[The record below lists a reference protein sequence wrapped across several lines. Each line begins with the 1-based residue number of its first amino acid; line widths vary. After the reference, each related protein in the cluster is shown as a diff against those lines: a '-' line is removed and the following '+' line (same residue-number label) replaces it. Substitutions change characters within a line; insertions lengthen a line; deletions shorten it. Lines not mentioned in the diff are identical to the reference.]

1 MDGLSWRA
9 GSALH
14 EGLEASSV
22 HGLMELRDMSN
33 AKRTLAIF
41 GRRAVVVALSTLT
54 IFSGVPTAALAE
66 VQEEVTAVLEQG
78 AADVDSQDTSA
89 DSASEQET
97 QAEQQP
103 AEESSQDASSEQ
115 DTSGSGDTSE
125 QGSSSEQQAEPAATE
140 ADVALSGLDHATI
153 KRVDGQELTTGATKV
168 TVSTSEDFKFTV
180 EPNNGYS
187 LTAVKLTVS
196 GTERELTA
204 DADDYYTVP
213 AADILSGSSLKL
225 ETEEAADNS
234 NSTTGETK
242 SITEADDAEE
252 NADDES
258 SDSES
263 LINSIA
269 LSDDDEYSISGPTE
283 VTMGDEFTLTFNG
296 DATVSAW
303 TSNSQL
309 NMSMSSDKKTLTCSF
324 PSAWAFDG
332 DSTEINVYCEY
343 VDPDGT
349 WHTGTEGSASITIK
363 VNKRTFYVQ
372 DPPSYVPGTDHF
384 WMPVLIDSATGE
396 EIDTSAALNGGFL
409 SFEYYRDGVKIEG
422 ASQYYHDEDE
432 FSKDGV
438 YTVVVKAG
446 SGWVYKNP
454 GDIVIVIPDEKGE
467 DTDDVKYIYVGETLS
482 LEGSNSGWYD
492 TWSNSDDGVVTL
504 SASYGSSTASV
515 KGLKVGSTTV
525 VHTYEKRSGRSWKT
539 YTDKYTIHVLK
550 KPAVKELVIYGDD
563 TVEQFKNI
571 ALTTNV
577 DGAYDV
583 TWTSSDPSV
592 ATIDAAGKVVGV
604 KQGTVTITA
613 TTVTEDGTVLT
624 ATHDVTVTASST
636 AAKTAY
642 LFFQNSPTANPA
654 SNDSADWLPAGGSCT
669 GTNKLTLNLEGATW
683 DSNKKNT
690 YDNVSNRVVSW
701 PDGSTGTS
709 WELNKTTYANYWR
722 SVYNAWKSTLEKEQ
736 GTTITEDDIES
747 IVLHPY
753 KISNNSSGYHLD
765 CKVEVKCKKAITV
778 NFYLQDAGATGFAQY
793 GEGVNYK
800 LEDGKATVAAPSE
813 TPADTKTYG
822 GITYKFMGWYTDEAC
837 TKAVSFPVTV
847 TGNVNYYAKYVPMDQ
862 TVKVNYYLDGT
873 TTPVAPSQTLT
884 GLIKGTK
891 VTQSPIVIDGYTA
904 VDNSAVTVV
913 VGETQ
918 EINFYYTRNQVAYTV
933 EYYWNG
939 TDEKIADDETG
950 TGAFGDS
957 VEVSPKSIEGYTAV
971 SSEKGKI
978 ESLSAN
984 PTENVIKFYY
994 YKDVTLTAK
1003 SSTVEYSGEEQSV
1016 TGYDSNAEGV
1026 TFEGVETA
1034 GGKGTDAGEYAHTFA
1049 DGTVG
1054 KVDTTNKYVV
1064 AEAASGKLTIT
1075 PSTKAVTIKVAGNNG
1090 GEKYNGTEQTVSDFT
1105 VDESTLPA
1113 GISASDVVLVS
1124 GAKAEAKGTNAGTYD
1139 MGLTNGSFTLSESA
1153 AKNYANVTFDVT
1165 DGALTI
1171 AKRQITLWS
1180 EDDHKN
1186 YDGKTLTRE
1195 TDVRVDGT
1203 KDVYNNET
1211 DTTTQVTYEG
1221 DGFVDG
1227 EGIEGKTKTTWYNQ
1241 NGESDQNNIAP
1252 GVYDNMFTVQF
1263 KNGTNSDNYEITYVY
1278 GKLYVNKR
1286 AEKDKYKVTVN
1297 ANSAVYTYN
1306 GSEQGASGVYASVP
1320 SDKQGSA
1327 SGMTFTDK
1335 KSGAVFTISGYSASV
1350 AKTDAGTYDNVVVV
1364 GDVKVID
1371 EAGNDVTDEFVLT
1384 TVDGKLTINPKA
1396 ATITAGSAEKEYDGQ
1411 ALTTSEFKTDGF
1423 VEGEGIESATIE
1435 GSQTLVGSSQ
1445 SSVKDG
1451 SWKAKNG
1458 TNLNNYSITTQ
1469 PGTLTV
1475 TDRTAR
1481 YQITLEGIVKTE
1493 TYNGSDQVM
1502 YGVKTDTFEFNGE
1515 TFQVKN
1521 YKSDVTGKDAG
1532 DYTQTITSANEDGH
1546 WSVVDSKGNDV
1557 SAQFSVTAE
1566 AGKLTIAPKDV
1577 TITSGSASKTYDGTA
1592 LTKNEASV
1600 TDGGF
1605 VEGEEAGVS
1614 YTYTGSQTDV
1624 GTSKNYFD
1632 VVFDGTNAKA
1642 SNYNVT
1648 KVEGDLTVDAVT
1660 DKVTVTITEH
1670 GNTLTY
1676 DGDEHTVTGYDVS
1689 SDNELYTTS
1698 DFTFSGTASVSGT
1711 DAGAYEMQLKASDFQ
1726 NISKNFTNVEFVIV
1740 DGTLTINKRAVEL
1753 TSGSGEKVYDGM
1765 ALTNKNVTVTNGS
1778 FAKSDSFT
1786 AATSGTITNVGSVDN
1801 EFTYELTGD
1810 GAKKDDE
1817 GNYVNYTVTTKTGN
1831 LDVTP
1836 VTSKVTVTITGNKA
1850 STKYDGTEKSASGY
1864 TVSIDNPLYK
1874 ESDFT
1879 YTGSFEVKQT
1889 NAGTYAMGLK
1899 DGKFEN
1905 KSDNFTNVEF
1915 VVADGELAIAKRE
1928 VTLTSADDSK
1938 TYDGTPLTN
1947 GTVTV
1952 SGDGFVGDEGA
1963 DYSVTGSQLLVGW
1976 SPNAF
1981 SYTLTGGATEGENGN
1996 YVIKKVEG
2004 TLTVTEPDAKFAITV
2019 TGNSAEYTYD
2029 GTEHSVSG
2037 VTQTEYTFNNVKYT
2051 VEAVTSNP
2059 SLTDAGSAANEV
2071 TSVKVKDADGSD
2083 VTSLFA
2089 VTPVAGELKVNKRTV
2104 KLTAASDEKT
2114 YDGTALVNATAAAS
2128 EYNERTGEGFVNGEG
2143 VSSYV
2148 VTGSQTNAGSSANV
2162 LESYELNAN
2171 TNAKNYTIT
2180 TENGTLKV
2188 NPVSDK
2194 VTVTIT
2200 ENSDTK
2206 TYNGYEQSIEG
2217 YTYESSNA
2225 LYTESCF
2232 SFVGDASHKVAK
2244 GTFVGQYDMSLVPDD
2259 FKNVSDNFTNV
2270 EFVIVDGLLEI
2281 TPDGIDVDGAT
2292 WDKKDVEKFYDGTA
2306 LVAYTASAKGPH
2318 NDDLEVEYSL
2328 DKEHWTKNPAEISL
2342 THAGT
2347 VTVYL
2352 RARTSNYTEG
2362 KYAFSSETITVK
2374 PRSVTLTSGTKSKVY
2389 DGTALTCDSVAAT
2402 ERDDAKGEGF
2412 VGDEGAT
2419 YDVTGTIT
2427 NVGETANAFT
2437 YTLKSNTQGADYV
2450 ITQEYGKLIVAA
2462 DDNEVVVTIKGNSDT
2477 VTYDGN
2483 EHTVSGYTVSITGGE
2498 GNFTEGDVDLAEGH
2512 DATISGTNVLVSS
2525 DGAIASYEDELSAD
2539 DFVSTNENFSNV
2551 KFVIDAT
2558 APSVS
2563 LTINKRDVTLT
2574 SESGTWPYDGES
2586 HSKPEVTSSDEL
2598 FSSQVSDLKAT
2609 GSVMHAGDGEVP
2621 NTITYTPGESFKET
2635 NYNIT
2640 KNEGTLTVTER
2651 GIKPNEVTWT
2661 KSDVVKTYD
2670 GNTYT
2675 AGVATATDAYGQ
2687 ELKVQYSVDGDTW
2700 YDSPSDIKATNVSES
2715 KTIKLRATSGDYS
2728 DYATETEEL
2737 TINQA
2742 ELKVAT
2748 PDATK
2753 PYDGTALT
2761 AAGTITGFVNGE
2773 TAKFETTGS
2782 QTYVGESEN
2791 SYSIDWESSETTA
2804 KQGNYA
2810 IVATLGTLVVTAP
2823 TDNSK
2828 VVTKTH
2834 TAGTYAL
2841 GQTVTFTI
2849 KATNVY
2855 DSVKTMTLEELTG
2868 VTLSQ
2873 SEFKDV
2879 QPGAT
2884 VSATAT
2890 YTITEAD
2897 ILAGTFVN
2905 TVTVKFSGE
2914 DKDYPN
2920 TDEVDVEKANAHLT
2934 VSKTTTSTP
2943 KNGSTYALG
2952 EQITYDV
2959 KVANDGNLTAN
2970 DVVVEDQLEGATLAD
2985 GQSAE
2990 VGTLAPGESKTV
3002 KYVYTVTEAD
3012 ILAGKVTNNATASGN
3027 TDDGDP
3033 TVTPGKTEDE
3043 TNPKNG
3049 HITVKK
3055 TTMSD
3060 PADGVAYK
3068 LGETIEYDIDVK
3080 NDGNLTVTGIT
3091 VTDPNGDDF
3100 GEQAIESLAPG
3111 ETATFKATHVV
3122 TEADVKA
3129 GEVVNVATA
3138 TGTSPDP
3145 DKPEVPVVPG
3155 KDTDS
3160 TETAKAALTVVKT
3173 AEQSGS
3179 AADGAFKLG
3188 ETINYTITVTNTG
3201 NQTVENIRV
3210 VDPKA
3215 DNFGEQTVESL
3226 APGKSATFTATHV
3239 VTEADILAGTVV
3251 NSAIAKGVD
3260 SDGKTV
3266 VDTGEDT
3273 KNIED
3278 LNTTL
3283 SVTKTASKPADKV
3296 SYKLDETVTYT
3307 ITVTNNGNVT
3317 YKNVKVTDAKTGL
3330 DETIDSLGVGE
3341 SKTFTTTHV
3350 IDENDI
3356 AAGSYAN
3363 GATATAD
3370 PVVDPKTDTPVTPSG
3385 KDTETIGGEEGE
3397 DPIDEGK
3404 ADLVVSKKV
3413 TNEGKGTGKDGAFKL
3428 GDVIEYEITVT
3439 NNGNL
3444 TAMNFQVTDENAD
3457 NFTPVTIESLAPGK
3471 TTKAFRAS
3479 HTVTSSDILA
3489 GKVVNVATTTG
3500 GKTIDPKVDPKP
3512 TPGEV
3517 DTDTDKLDTT
3527 LEVTK
3532 KAAAPVDGKSYK
3544 LGESVN
3550 YTITVTNKGNVPYTN
3565 VVVTDAQT
3573 GFSTTVP
3580 KLGVNETKTFTT
3592 QHVVTEADI
3601 VNGSYT
3607 NTATA
3612 IADPVKDPETGE
3624 DVYPSGTGS
3633 ETIGG
3638 DKGESPIDA
3647 ADPKLVI
3654 TKTSDVA
3661 DGHLLKEDETVNYS
3675 VTVANVGN
3683 LTLTNVTVDDQLEGA
3698 TLADGESATIESLAP
3713 GASQTLHY
3721 IYVVKQADV
3730 VAGSVKNHATATADN
3745 PSEKET
3751 DVTPGD
3757 KEDPT
3762 EQAKP
3767 SLFVSKEA
3775 DNKSGVTA
3783 GDVITYTIKVTNNGN
3798 VNLTGVK
3805 VTDELVGFTSDSFDL
3820 AKGES
3825 KTFTQAYTVTEADMV
3840 VGSVKNVATATAKD
3854 PSGNVV
3860 PGSGETTSTT
3870 EAIEGALNVAKTAGD
3885 GSYAAGDT
3893 VEYSIT
3899 VTNTGNVTVYDIRV
3913 TDPKTGLDETVTLAK
3928 GESKTYTTSYVVT
3941 DEDIKTGEL
3950 ENVATA
3956 KGTDPAGKDVEASD
3970 TETID
3975 DSKQDD
3981 PDNPDKP
3988 TLKRE
3993 MNVSEIADTVYN
4005 GKSQEL
4011 KPTVTDKYGNT
4022 LVEGTDFTV
4031 TYSRDTTNV
4040 GEVTATI
4047 TGKGNYTGT
4056 FTRTYKITPAAL
4068 TVVTPDASKVYDG
4081 EALTAEG
4088 SYSGLVNGE
4097 TIGFATTGN
4106 QTEAGSSDNTYKIEW
4121 ASDGFLGLVGGNGYT
4136 AKESNYTVS
4145 DTIGTL
4151 TVTAQSID
4159 PGTDPENPDPSYKGV
4174 TIDEPSD
4181 VTYDATE
4188 HKWSPV
4194 VTDKDGNPLVEG
4206 KDYAVTYGT
4215 DDFTNVS
4222 GLITVTITG
4231 IGSYS
4236 GTVVRTYQIT
4246 PAELTVTTGSDSKT
4260 YDGAALTN
4268 SVLNIVGLKGSDY
4281 VTAATTGSQTE
4292 VGSSANTYSLVWSG
4306 ALESNYRI
4314 VSESLGTLTVTEAP
4328 TPAPNPTPAPTPGN
4342 GGNTPNNGGSV
4353 VDAIADVLEDG
4364 AVALT
4369 GEEPGTETI
4378 YDAENPLGKEQRDA
4392 CWVHFYMIIGMVVTA
4407 IYGAC
4412 VVLRRRRFT
4421 NELEGELNDVLS
4433 ADKEGSDE

>member
-9 GSALH
+9 GSAVR
-14 EGLEASSV
+14 EGLEVSSV

-66 VQEEVTAVLEQG
+66 VQEEVSAALEQG
-78 AADVDSQDTSA
+78 AADVELQDTSA
-89 DSASEQET
+89 DSTSEQET

-103 AEESSQDASSEQ
+103 AEESSQDTPSEQ
-115 DTSGSGDTSE
+115 DASGSSDSSE
-125 QGSSSEQQAEPAATE
+125 QGSSSEQQAESAATE

-153 KRVDGQELTTGATKV
+153 KRADGQELTTGATKV
-168 TVSTSEDFKFTV
+168 TVSTSEDFKFAV

-196 GTERELTA
+196 GAERELTA
-204 DADDYYTVP
+204 DADSYYTIP

-234 NSTTGETK
+234 SSAAGETK

-258 SDSES
+258 ADSES

-296 DATVSAW
+296 DATVNTW
-303 TSNSQL
+303 TTNSQL
-309 NMSMSSDKKTLTCSF
+309 NMSTSSDKKTLTCSF
-324 PSAWAFDG
+324 PSTWAFDG

-343 VDPDGT
+343 RDSDGG

-384 WMPVLIDSATGE
+384 WTPVLIDSATGE

-409 SFEYYRDGVKIEG
+409 SFEYYRDGVKIEN
-422 ASQYYHDEDE
+422 ASQYYHSTSE

-467 DTDDVKYIYVGETLS
+467 DTTYVKYIYVGETLS
-482 LEGSNSGWYD
+482 LEGSDSGWGD
-492 TWSNSDDGVVTL
+492 TWSNSDDDVVTL
-504 SASYGSSTASV
+504 NASYGNSTASV

-525 VHTYEKRSGRSWKT
+525 THTYEKWSSWSSKT
-539 YTDKYTIHVLK
+539 KTETYTIHVLK
-550 KPAVKELVIYGDD
+550 RPAVKELVIYGDHE
-563 TVEQFKNI
+563 VEQFKNI
-571 ALTTNV
+571 TLTTNV
-577 DGAYDV
+577 DGTYDV

-592 ATIDAAGKVVGV
+592 ATIDATGKVVGV
-604 KQGTVTITA
+604 KEGTVTITA

-636 AAKTAY
+636 KSTGSW
-642 LFFQNSPTANPA
+642 LFFQNSPTANPDTN
-654 SNDSADWLPAGGSCT
+654 SSAAWFPSGGKQALAV
-669 GTNKLTLNLEGATW
+669 NLNLEGVTW
-683 DSNKKNT
+683 SGKNT
-690 YDNVSNRVVSW
+690 YDNVTNRVVSW

-709 WELNKTTYANYWR
+709 WELDKNNSAYSTYWY
-722 SVYNAWKSTLEKEQ
+722 SVYDAWKDTLEKEQ

-747 IVLHPY
+747 IILHPY

-765 CKVEVKCKKAITV
+765 CKVEVKCKKAI
-778 NFYLQDAGATGFAQY
+778 NAIFYLQDAGSTGFAQY
-793 GEGVNYK
+793 DAATYK

-813 TPADTKTYG
+813 APAETKTYG
-822 GITYKFMGWYTDEAC
+822 GVTYKFMGWYTDEAC
-837 TKAVSFPVTV
+837 TKAASFPATV

-862 TVKVNYYLDGT
+862 TVKVNYYLEGT

-918 EINFYYTRNQVAYTV
+918 EINFYYTRNQVGYTV

-939 TDEKIADDETG
+939 TDEKIADSETG

-971 SSEKGKI
+971 SSDKGKI

-1003 SSTVEYSGEEQSV
+1003 SNTVEYNGKEQSV
-1016 TGYDSNAEGV
+1016 TGYDSNADGV

-1034 GGKGTDAGEYAHTFA
+1034 GGKGTNVGEYAHTFA
-1049 DGTVG
+1049 DDTVG

-1064 AEAASGKLTIT
+1064 AEANAGKLTIT

-1090 GEKYNGTEQTVSDFT
+1090 GEKYNGAEQTVTGFT
-1105 VDESTLPA
+1105 VDESTLPV

-1124 GAKAEAKGTNAGTYD
+1124 GAKAEAKGTNAGTYN
-1139 MGLTNGSFTLSESA
+1139 MGLSNGSFTLSESA

-1180 EDDHKN
+1180 EDGHKN

-1227 EGIEGKTKTTWYNQ
+1227 EGVEGKTKTTWYNQ

-1263 KNGTNSDNYEITYVY
+1263 KSGTNSDNYEITYVY

-1350 AKTDAGTYDNVVVV
+1350 AKTDAGTYDNVVVA

-1384 TVDGKLTINPKA
+1384 TADGKLTINPKA
-1396 ATITAGSAEKEYDGQ
+1396 ATITAGTAEKEYDGK
-1411 ALTTSEFKTDGF
+1411 ALTTSEFTTEGF

-1445 SSVKDG
+1445 SSVKAN
-1451 SWKAKNG
+1451 SWKAKDG
-1458 TNLNNYSITTQ
+1458 TKLSNYNISTAN
-1469 PGTLTV
+1469 GTLTV
-1475 TDRTAR
+1475 KDRTAK
-1481 YQITLEGIVKTE
+1481 YQITLEGVTATK
-1493 TYNGSDQVM
+1493 TYNGSDQTM
-1502 YGVKTDTFEFNGE
+1502 YGVKTDKFEINGE

-1532 DYTQTITSANEDGH
+1532 DYTQTITSTNEDGS
-1546 WSVVDSKGNDV
+1546 WTVVDANGNDV
-1557 SAQFSVTAE
+1557 SAQFSVSTKT
-1566 AGKLTIAPKDV
+1566 GKLTIAPKDV
-1577 TITSGSASKTYDGTA
+1577 TITSGSASKTYDGNP
-1592 LTKNEASV
+1592 LTKYEASV
-1600 TDGGF
+1600 TEGGF

-1614 YTYTGSQTDV
+1614 YTYSGTQTNTGS
-1624 GTSKNYFD
+1624 SKNYFE
-1632 VVFDGTNAKA
+1632 VVFDGTKAKA
-1642 SNYNVT
+1642 GNYNVT
-1648 KVEGDLTVDAVT
+1648 KVEGDLKVNGVT

-1670 GNTLTY
+1670 GDTLTY
-1676 DGDEHTVTGYDVS
+1676 DGDEYTVKGYDVS
-1689 SDNELYTTS
+1689 SSNELYTAS
-1698 DFTFSGTASVSGT
+1698 DFTFSGNASVSGT
-1711 DAGAYEMQLKASDFQ
+1711 DVGTYEMQLKASDFA
-1726 NISKNFTNVEFVIV
+1726 NTSENFTNVEFVIV
-1740 DGTLTINKRAVEL
+1740 DGALTINKRAVEL
-1753 TSGSGEKVYDGM
+1753 TSGSSEKVYDGT
-1765 ALTNKNVTVTNGS
+1765 ALTNESVTVTNGS
-1778 FAKSDSFT
+1778 FAKNDGFT
-1786 AATSGTITNVGSVDN
+1786 ATASGSITNVGSVDN
-1801 EFTYELTGD
+1801 EFTYELTGA

-1817 GNYVNYTVTTKTGN
+1817 GNYVNYTVATKTGN
-1831 LDVTP
+1831 LVVTP
-1836 VTSKVTVTITGNKA
+1836 VTSKVTVTITGNKT

-1864 TVSIDNPLYK
+1864 TVSIDNTLYK

-1879 YTGSFEVKQT
+1879 YTGSSEVKQT

-1905 KSDNFTNVEF
+1905 ASKNFTNVEF
-1915 VVADGELAIAKRE
+1915 VVTDGELAIAKRE
-1928 VTLTSADDSK
+1928 VTLTSADNSK
-1938 TYDGTPLTN
+1938 PYDGTPLTN
-1947 GTVTV
+1947 DAVTV
-1952 SGDGFVGDEGA
+1952 SGDGFVEGQGA
-1963 DYSVTGSQLLVGW
+1963 TYSVTGSQLLVGW
-1976 SPNAF
+1976 SKNAF
-1981 SYTLTGGATEGENGN
+1981 TYELTGGATEGENGN

-2004 TLTVTEPDAKFAITV
+2004 TLTVTEPDAKFALTV

-2029 GTEHSVSG
+2029 GTERSVSG

-2051 VEAVTSNP
+2051 VEAVTSDP
-2059 SLTDAGSAANEV
+2059 SLTNAGSAANEV
-2071 TSVKVKDADGSD
+2071 TSVTVRDSAGND

-2104 KLTAASDEKT
+2104 TLTAASDEKT
-2114 YDGTALVNATAAAS
+2114 YDGTALVNASATAS
-2128 EYNERTGEGFVNGEG
+2128 EYNEQTGEGFVNGEG

-2148 VTGSQTNAGSSANV
+2148 VTGSQTNAGSSDNK
-2162 LESYELNAN
+2162 LESYVLKAN
-2171 TNAKNYTIT
+2171 TKAENYTIK
-2180 TENGTLKV
+2180 TEDGTLKV
-2188 NPVSDK
+2188 DPVSDK

-2200 ENSDTK
+2200 EKSDTK
-2206 TYNGYEQSIEG
+2206 TYNGLEQSVEG
-2217 YTYESSNA
+2217 YTSESSNS
-2225 LYTESCF
+2225 LYAESCF
-2232 SFVGDASHKVAK
+2232 SFVGEAEHKVAK
-2244 GTFVGQYDMSLVPDD
+2244 GTFVGQYDMNLVPDD
-2259 FKNVSDNFTNV
+2259 FENVSDNFTNV
-2270 EFVIVDGLLEI
+2270 EFVIVDGQLEI

-2292 WDKKDVEKFYDGTA
+2292 WTKQDVEKFYDGTA
-2306 LVAYTASAKGPH
+2306 LVAYTASAKGLH

-2328 DKEHWTKNPAEISL
+2328 DKKTWTKNPADISL
-2342 THAGT
+2342 THAGS

-2362 KYAFSSETITVK
+2362 KYAESSETITVK
-2374 PRSVTLTSGTKSKVY
+2374 PRSVTITSGSYSKTY
-2389 DGTALTCDSVAAT
+2389 DGTELTCSTIVISSYDLDGGHGFVT
-2402 ERDDAKGEGF
+2402 GEGVDAK
-2412 VGDEGAT
+2412 
-2419 YDVTGTIT
+2419 VTGSIT
-2427 NVGETANAFT
+2427 NVGETPNTFT
-2437 YTLKSNTQGADYV
+2437 YNLKSNTQAGDYV
-2450 ITQEYGKLIVAA
+2450 ITPQYGKLTVTA
-2462 DDNEVVVTIKGNSDT
+2462 DESEVVVTIKGNSNT

-2483 EHTVSGYTVSITGGE
+2483 EHTVTGYTASIDGGN
-2498 GNFTEGDVDLAEGH
+2498 GKFTENDVALAEGH
-2512 DATISGTNVLVSS
+2512 DATVSGTDVLVSS
-2525 DGAIASYEDELSAD
+2525 DGAVASYEDKLSAD

-2551 KFVIDAT
+2551 KFVIDQT

-2574 SESGTWPYDGES
+2574 SESASWPYDGET
-2586 HSKPEVTSSDEL
+2586 HSLPKATSSDDL
-2598 FSSQVSDLKAT
+2598 FSSQVSDLQAT
-2609 GSVMHAGDGEVP
+2609 GSVTHAAEGEVP
-2621 NTITYTPGESFKET
+2621 NTITYTAGESFKET

-2651 GIKPNEVTWT
+2651 GIAWDEVEWT

-2675 AGVATATDAYGQ
+2675 AGVATAVDKYGTS
-2687 ELKVQYSVDGDTW
+2687 LAVQYSVDGKTW
-2700 YDSPSDIKATNVSES
+2700 YDSPSDIKATNVSDS
-2715 KTIKLRATSGDYS
+2715 KTIKLRATSGDYTN
-2728 DYATETEEL
+2728 YATETEEL
-2737 TINQA
+2737 TINPA
-2742 ELKVAT
+2742 TLTVTT
-2748 PDATK
+2748 PDAEK
-2753 PYDGTALT
+2753 PYDGEALT

-2782 QTYVGESEN
+2782 QTYVGKSKN
-2791 SYSIDWESSETTA
+2791 GYSIDWESSETTA
-2804 KQGNYA
+2804 EQGNYTIA
-2810 IVATLGTLVVTAP
+2810 ATIGTLVVTAP
-2823 TDNSK
+2823 TDNDK
-2828 VVTKTH
+2828 VVTKNH
-2834 TAGTYAL
+2834 AAGTYAL

-2849 KATNVY
+2849 RATNVY
-2855 DSVKTMTLEELTG
+2855 DSVKTMTLEELPG

-2879 QPGAT
+2879 QPGDT

-2890 YTITEAD
+2890 YTITETD

-2920 TDEVDVEKANAHLT
+2920 TDQVDVDEANAHLT
-2934 VSKTTTSTP
+2934 VTKTTTSTP
-2943 KNGSTYALG
+2943 KNGSTYALD

-2959 KVANDGNLTAN
+2959 TVTNDGNLTAT
-2970 DVVVEDQLEGATLAD
+2970 DIVVEDLLEGATLAE

-2990 VGTLAPGESKTV
+2990 IGTLVPGESKTV
-3002 KYVYTVTEAD
+3002 KYVYAVTETD
-3012 ILAGKVTNNATASGN
+3012 ILAGKVTNNATASGK
-3027 TDDGDP
+3027 TEGGDP
-3033 TVTPGKTEDE
+3033 TVTPGKTEDK
-3043 TNPKNG
+3043 TDTKNG
-3049 HITVKK
+3049 HIKITK

-3060 PADGVAYK
+3060 PADKVAYK

-3080 NDGNLTVTGIT
+3080 NDGNLTVTNII

-3100 GEQAIESLAPG
+3100 GEQSIDSLAPG
-3111 ETATFKATHVV
+3111 ESVTLKATHVV

-3129 GEVVNVATA
+3129 GRVVNVATA

-3145 DKPEVPVVPG
+3145 DKPVVPVEPG
-3155 KDTDS
+3155 EDIDP

-3188 ETINYTITVTNTG
+3188 ETIKYTITVTNTG
-3201 NQTVENIRV
+3201 NQTVEDIKV

-3239 VTEADILAGTVV
+3239 VTEDDILAGTVV
-3251 NSAIAKGVD
+3251 NKATAKGVD
-3260 SDGKTV
+3260 SDGRTV
-3266 VDTGEDT
+3266 DDTGEDT
-3273 KNIED
+3273 KTVED

-3283 SVTKTASKPADKV
+3283 SVTKTASKPADNV

-3317 YKNVKVTDAKTGL
+3317 YKNVKVVDEKTGL
-3330 DETIDSLGVGE
+3330 NETIDSLGVNE
-3341 SKTFTTTHV
+3341 SREFTTTHV

-3363 GATATAD
+3363 EATATAD

-3385 KDTETIGGEEGE
+3385 KDTETIGGDKGE
-3397 DPIDEGK
+3397 SPIDEGK

-3428 GDVIEYEITVT
+3428 GDVINYEITVT

-3444 TAMNFQVTDENAD
+3444 TARDFQVTDENAD
-3457 NFTPVTIESLAPGK
+3457 NFTPVTIKSLAPGK
-3471 TTKAFRAS
+3471 TTTAIKAS

-3500 GKTIDPKVDPKP
+3500 GKTVDPTVDPKP
-3512 TPGEV
+3512 TPGKV

-3532 KAAAPVDGKSYK
+3532 KAAAPVDGTSYK
-3544 LGESVN
+3544 LGESVT

-3573 GFSTTVP
+3573 GFSTTID
-3580 KLGVNETKTFTT
+3580 KLGVNETRTFTT
-3592 QHVVTEADI
+3592 EHVVTETDI
-3601 VNGSYT
+3601 VSGSYT

-3612 IADPVKDPETGE
+3612 IADPIKDPETGR

-3638 DKGESPIDA
+3638 DKGSPIDA
-3647 ADPKLVI
+3647 ANPKLVI

-3661 DGHLLKEDETVNYS
+3661 DGHLLKEGETVTYS
-3675 VTVANVGN
+3675 VTATNAGN
-3683 LTLTNVTVDDQLEGA
+3683 LTLTNVKVDDQLKGA
-3698 TLADGESATIESLAP
+3698 TLADGESSTIESLAP
-3713 GASQTLHY
+3713 KASVTLHY
-3721 IYVVKQADV
+3721 TYVVTQDDV
-3730 VAGSVKNHATATADN
+3730 VAGSVKNHATAKADN
-3745 PSEKET
+3745 PSKKDT

-3762 EQAKP
+3762 EKAEP
-3767 SLFVSKEA
+3767 SLSVIKTA
-3775 DNKSGVTA
+3775 DKTSGVTA
-3783 GDVITYTIKVTNNGN
+3783 GDKITYTIRVTNNGN
-3798 VNLTGVK
+3798 VDLTGVV

-3825 KTFTQAYTVTEADMV
+3825 KTFTQTYTVTEADMV

-3854 PSGNVV
+3854 PKGGDVDN
-3860 PGSGETTSTT
+3860 SGETTSTT
-3870 EAIEGALNVAKTAGD
+3870 EAINASLKVEKSAAAGT
-3885 GSYAAGDT
+3885 YAAGDEI
-3893 VEYSIT
+3893 EYTIK
-3899 VTNTGNVTVYDIRV
+3899 VTNTGNVTVYDIKV
-3913 TDPKTGLDETVTLAK
+3913 VDPKTGLDETVTLDK
-3928 GESKTYTTSYVVT
+3928 GESKTYTTYYEVT
-3941 DEDIKTGEL
+3941 DEDIKAGKL
-3950 ENVATA
+3950 KNIATA
-3956 KGTDPAGKDVEASD
+3956 DGTDPAENNVHGED
-3970 TETID
+3970 TNTID

-4011 KPTVTDKYGNT
+4011 KPTVTDKYGNI
-4022 LVEGTDFTV
+4022 LVEGTDYTV

-4068 TVVTPDASKVYDG
+4068 TIVTPDASKVYDG
-4081 EALTAEG
+4081 EALKAEG

-4097 TIGFATTGN
+4097 TIGFATTGS
-4106 QTEAGSSDNTYKIEW
+4106 QTEAGSSDNTYEIEW
-4121 ASDGFLGLVGGNGYT
+4121 ASDGILGLVGGNDYT
-4136 AKESNYTVS
+4136 AKKSNYTVS
-4145 DTIGTL
+4145 DIVGTL

-4188 HKWSPV
+4188 HKWAPV

-4206 KDYAVTYGT
+4206 RDYTVTYGT
-4215 DDFTNVS
+4215 DDFTNVT

-4231 IGSYS
+4231 MGSYS

-4246 PAELTVTTGSDSKT
+4246 PAELTVTTGSDSKV
-4260 YDGAALTN
+4260 YDGTALTN
-4268 SVLNIVGLKGSDY
+4268 NELSIVGLKGSDY

-4328 TPAPNPTPAPTPGN
+4328 APAPNPTPAPTPDN

-4353 VDAIADVLEDG
+4353 VDAIAEVLEDG

-4369 GEEPGTETI
+4369 GDEPEAETI
-4378 YDAENPLGKEQRDA
+4378 YDAENPLGKEQKDT

-4412 VVLRRRRFT
+4412 VVLRRRRFA
-4421 NELEGELNDVLS
+4421 NELEDELNNVLS

>member
-1 MDGLSWRA
+1 
-9 GSALH
+9 
-14 EGLEASSV
+14 
-22 HGLMELRDMSN
+22 MSN

-66 VQEEVTAVLEQG
+66 VQEEVSAALEQG

-115 DTSGSGDTSE
+115 DTSGSGDASE
-125 QGSSSEQQAEPAATE
+125 QSGSSEQQAEPAATE

-196 GTERELTA
+196 GAERELTA
-204 DADDYYTVP
+204 DADDYYTIP

-258 SDSES
+258 ADSES

-396 EIDTSAALNGGFL
+396 KIDTSAALNGGFL
-409 SFEYYRDGVKIEG
+409 SFEYYRDGVKIEN
-422 ASQYYHDEDE
+422 ASQHYHSESE

-467 DTDDVKYIYVGETLS
+467 DTTYVKYIYVGESITLT
-482 LEGSNSGWYD
+482 GSGNKSHS
-492 TWSNSDDGVVTL
+492 WSISDSDVATLKADSSNTAAVTGV
-504 SASYGSSTASV
+504 
-515 KGLKVGSTTV
+515 KVGSTTV
-525 VHTYEKRSGRSWKT
+525 THTYKNGRRSGT
-539 YTDKYTIHVLK
+539 ETYTIHVLK
-550 KPAVKELVIYGDD
+550 RPAVKELVIYGDD

-571 ALTTNV
+571 TLTTNV

-592 ATIDAAGKVVGV
+592 ATIDATGKVVGV
-604 KQGTVTITA
+604 KEGAVTITA

-636 AAKTAY
+636 KSTGSW
-642 LFFQNSPTANPA
+642 LFFQNSPTANPDTN
-654 SNDSADWLPAGGSCT
+654 SSAAWFPSGG
-669 GTNKLTLNLEGATW
+669 NQELAVNLNLEGVTW
-683 DSNKKNT
+683 SGKNT
-690 YDNVSNRVVSW
+690 YDNVTNRVVSW

-709 WELNKTTYANYWR
+709 WELDKNNSAYSTYWY
-722 SVYNAWKSTLEKEQ
+722 SVYDAWKDTLEKEQ

-747 IVLHPY
+747 IILHPY

-765 CKVEVKCKKAITV
+765 CKVEIKCKKAI
-778 NFYLQDAGATGFAQY
+778 NAIFYLQDAGSTGFAQY
-793 GEGVNYK
+793 DAATYK

-862 TVKVNYYLDGT
+862 TVEVNYYLDGT

-1090 GEKYNGTEQTVSDFT
+1090 GEKYNGTEQTVSGFT

-1153 AKNYANVTFDVT
+1153 AKNYANVTFDVA

-1180 EDDHKN
+1180 EDGHKN

-1306 GSEQGASGVYASVP
+1306 GSEQGVSGVYASVP

-1350 AKTDAGTYDNVVVV
+1350 AKTDAGTYDNVVVA

-1396 ATITAGSAEKEYDGQ
+1396 ATITAGTAEKEYDGQ
-1411 ALTTSEFKTDGF
+1411 ALTTSEFTTDGF

-1435 GSQTLVGSSQ
+1435 GSQTLVGSSR

-1475 TDRTAR
+1475 TDRTAK
-1481 YQITLEGIVKTE
+1481 YQITLEGVTE
-1493 TYNGSDQVM
+1493 TKTYNGSDQTM
-1502 YGVKTDTFEFNGE
+1502 YGVKTDKFTFNGE

-1532 DYTQTITSANEDGH
+1532 DYTQTITSANEDGN
-1546 WSVVDSKGNDV
+1546 WTVVDSKGNDV

-1577 TITSGSASKTYDGTA
+1577 TITSGSDSKTYDGTA

-1614 YTYTGSQTDV
+1614 YTYTGSQTDA
-1624 GTSKNYFD
+1624 GTSKNYFN

-1648 KVEGDLTVDAVT
+1648 KIEGDLTVNAVA

-1670 GNTLTY
+1670 GDALTY
-1676 DGDEHTVTGYDVS
+1676 DGDEHIVTGYNVS
-1689 SDNELYTTS
+1689 SDNALYTTS
-1698 DFTFSGTASVSGT
+1698 DFTFSGNASVSGT
-1711 DAGAYEMQLKASDFQ
+1711 DAGTYNMELKAGDFQ

-1740 DGTLTINKRAVEL
+1740 DGTLTISKRALEL
-1753 TSGSGEKVYDGM
+1753 TSGSGEKVYDGT

-1801 EFTYELTGD
+1801 EFTYELTGN

-1817 GNYVNYTVTTKTGN
+1817 GNYVNYTVTTKTGT

-1864 TVSIDNPLYK
+1864 AVSIDNALYK
-1874 ESDFT
+1874 KSDFT
-1879 YTGSFEVKQT
+1879 YTGSSEVKQT

-2059 SLTDAGSAANEV
+2059 SLTNAGSVANEV
-2071 TSVKVKDADGSD
+2071 TSVKVKDADGND

-2104 KLTAASDEKT
+2104 TLTAASDKKT
-2114 YDGTALVNATAAAS
+2114 YDGTALTNATATAS
-2128 EYNERTGEGFVNGEG
+2128 EYNEQTGEGFVNGEG

-2171 TNAKNYTIT
+2171 TNAANYTIT

-2232 SFVGDASHKVAK
+2232 SFKGDADHKVAR
-2244 GTFVGQYDMSLVPDD
+2244 GTFVGQYPMELEATD
-2259 FKNVSDNFTNV
+2259 FENASENFTNV
-2270 EFVIVDGLLEI
+2270 EFVIVDGQLEI
-2281 TPDGIDVDGAT
+2281 TPDGIDVDGAM
-2292 WDKKDVEKFYDGTA
+2292 WDKQDVEKFYDGTA

-2318 NDDLEVEYSL
+2318 NDDLEVEYSI
-2328 DKEHWTKNPAEISL
+2328 DQENWTKSPADITL

-2362 KYAFSSETITVK
+2362 KYALSSETITVK
-2374 PRSVTLTSGTKSKVY
+2374 PRSVTLTSGTKSKIY
-2389 DGTALTCDSVAAT
+2389 DGTALTYDSVTAT
-2402 ERDDAKGEGF
+2402 ERNDAKGEGF

-2427 NVGETANAFT
+2427 DAGSVDNEFS
-2437 YTLKSNTQGADYV
+2437 YELKSNTQAGDYV
-2450 ITQEYGKLIVAA
+2450 ITPEYGTLTVTA
-2462 DDNEVVVTIKGNSDT
+2462 DDSEVVVTIKGNSDT

-2483 EHTVSGYTVSITGGE
+2483 EHTVSGYMVTITGGND
-2498 GNFTEGDVDLAEGH
+2498 NFTEDDVALAEGH

-2525 DGAIASYEDELSAD
+2525 DGAVVSYEDELSAD

-2563 LTINKRDVTLT
+2563 LTINKRDVTLA

-2640 KNEGTLTVTER
+2640 KSEGTLTVTER

-2742 ELKVAT
+2742 ELKVTT

-2753 PYDGTALT
+2753 PYDGTALK

-2810 IVATLGTLVVTAP
+2810 IAATLGTLVVTAP
-2823 TDNSK
+2823 TDNGK

-2834 TAGTYAL
+2834 EAGTYAL

-2855 DSVKTMTLEELTG
+2855 DSVKTMTLEELPG

-2897 ILAGTFVN
+2897 ILAGHFVN

-2920 TDEVDVEKANAHLT
+2920 TDEVDVDEPSAHLT

-2959 KVANDGNLTAN
+2959 KVTNDGNLTAN

-3002 KYVYTVTEAD
+3002 KYVYTVTETD
-3012 ILAGKVTNNATASGN
+3012 ILAGKVVNSATASGK
-3027 TDDGDP
+3027 TDGGDP

-3043 TNPKNG
+3043 TDPKNG

-3100 GEQAIESLAPG
+3100 GEQTIESLAPG
-3111 ETATFKATHVV
+3111 ESATFTATHVV

-3129 GEVVNVATA
+3129 GKVVNVATA

-3145 DKPEVPVVPG
+3145 DEPNVPVVPG

-3160 TETAKAALTVVKT
+3160 TETAKAALSVVKT

-3179 AADGAFKLG
+3179 AAYGAFKLG
-3188 ETINYTITVTNTG
+3188 ETINYTIIVTNTG
-3201 NQTVENIRV
+3201 NQTVKNIKV
-3210 VDPKA
+3210 ADPKA

-3251 NSAIAKGVD
+3251 NSAIAKGED

-3283 SVTKTASKPADKV
+3283 GVTKTASKPADKV

-3363 GATATAD
+3363 EATATAD

-3471 TTKAFRAS
+3471 TTKAIKAS

-3544 LGESVN
+3544 LGESVD

-3573 GFSTTVP
+3573 GFSTTIP

-3592 QHVVTEADI
+3592 KHVVTEADI
-3601 VNGSYT
+3601 VSGSYT

-3661 DGHLLKEDETVNYS
+3661 DGHLLKEGETVNYS
-3675 VTVANVGN
+3675 VTVANTGN

-3698 TLADGESATIESLAP
+3698 ILADGESSTIASLAP
-3713 GASQTLHY
+3713 GAFQTLHY
-3721 IYVVKQADV
+3721 TYVVKQADV
-3730 VAGSVKNHATATADN
+3730 VAGSVRNHATATADN

-3762 EQAKP
+3762 EKAEP
-3767 SLFVSKEA
+3767 SLSVIKTA
-3775 DNKSGVTA
+3775 DKTSGVTA
-3783 GDVITYTIKVTNNGN
+3783 GDKITYTIRVTNNGN

-3899 VTNTGNVTVYDIRV
+3899 VTNTGNVTVYDIKV
-3913 TDPKTGLDETVTLAK
+3913 VDSKTGLDETVTLAK

-4056 FTRTYKITPAAL
+4056 FTRTYKITPATL

-4081 EALTAEG
+4081 EALMAEG

-4106 QTEAGSSDNTYKIEW
+4106 QTEAGSSDNAYKIEW

-4174 TIDEPSD
+4174 TIDGPSD

-4206 KDYAVTYGT
+4206 KDYTVTYGT
-4215 DDFTNVS
+4215 DDFTNVT

-4260 YDGAALTN
+4260 YDGTALTN
-4268 SVLNIVGLKGSDY
+4268 NELNIVGLKGSDY

-4328 TPAPNPTPAPTPGN
+4328 APAPNPTPAPAPDN

-4378 YDAENPLGKEQRDA
+4378 YDAENPLGKEQRDT

-4421 NELEGELNDVLS
+4421 NELEDELNNVLS